1 VSRYA
6 DWSRE
11 QLLERLQ
18 ALETGATA
26 DVPPVEHIE
35 RRRAQSALR
44 ESEARL
50 RAILQTAVEGI
61 VTIDERGIIESF
73 NPAAEKIFGYK
84 AEEVI
89 GKSVNVLMPE
99 PHCHEHDRYI
109 QNYLRTGQAKI
120 IGIGREVQGRRKD
133 GTVFPMDLAVS
144 EVQLENRRLFTGFIR
159 DITERKRLER
169 EILEV
174 TDRERRRIGQE
185 LHDGLCQQ
193 LAGIELISEAL
204 ARDLR
209 KQNHPAAAQVDRITE
224 HLRNAIAEARRLAR
238 GLSPVSLESNGLT
251 VALGELVTAVARLFN
266 LECRFQTGEPVPVR
280 NNTVAN
286 HVYRIAQ
293 EAIHNAVRH
302 GRARSVVV
310 SLHRQGE
317 HARLTVADNGS
328 GFDRER
334 VNGKGMGLQIMKYRA
349 GMIGATLS
357 VESAP
362 GRGTT
367 VTCLFNPDA

>member
-1 VSRYA
+1 MSRYA

-11 QLLERLQ
+11 ELLERLQ
-18 ALETGATA
+18 ALETGAPA
-26 DVPPVEHIE
+26 DVPSPEHIE
-35 RRRAQSALR
+35 RRRAQAALR

-73 NPAAEKIFGYK
+73 NPAAEKIFGYR
-84 AEEVI
+84 AEEVV
-89 GKSVNVLMPE
+89 GKSVNLLMPE

-109 QNYLRTGQAKI
+109 QNYLRTGQARI

-144 EVQLENRRLFTGFIR
+144 EVRLDNRRLFTGFIR

-169 EILEV
+169 EILEI

-193 LAGIELISEAL
+193 LAGIELITEAL
-204 ARDLR
+204 ARDLK
-209 KQNHPAAAQVDRITE
+209 KQGHAAAAQVERITE
-224 HLRNAIAEARRLAR
+224 HLRHAIAEARRLAR
-238 GLSPVSLESNGLT
+238 GLSPVSLESDGLA
-251 VALGELVTAVARLFN
+251 VALGQLATAVSQLFN
-266 LECRFQTGEPVPVR
+266 LECRFQTGEPVRVR
-280 NNTVAN
+280 DNTVAN
-286 HVYRIAQ
+286 HLYRIAQ

-317 HARLTVADNGS
+317 QARLTVADNGT
-328 GFDRER
+328 GFDRQQA
-334 VNGKGMGLQIMKYRA
+334 NGRGMGLQIMKYRA
-349 GMIGATLS
+349 GMIGATLD
-357 VESAP
+357 VQSAP

-367 VTCLFNPDA
+367 VTCLFKPDA

>member
-1 VSRYA
+1 MSRYA

-11 QLLERLQ
+11 QLLARLQ
-18 ALETGATA
+18 ALEAGAVP

-35 RRRAQSALR
+35 RRRTQSALR

-61 VTIDERGIIESF
+61 VTIDEHGIIESF
-73 NPAAEKIFGYK
+73 NPAAEKIFGY
-84 AEEVI
+84 AADEII
-89 GKSVNVLMPE
+89 GQNVNVLMPE

-109 QNYLRTGQAKI
+109 ANYLRTGQAKI

-144 EVQLENRRLFTGFIR
+144 EVRLENRRLFTGFIR

-169 EILEV
+169 EILEIS
-174 TDRERRRIGQE
+174 DRERRRIGQE

-204 ARDLR
+204 ARDLK
-209 KQNHPAAAQVDRITE
+209 KQGHPAAAQVDRITE
-224 HLRNAIAEARRLAR
+224 HLRDAIAEARRLAR
-238 GLSPVSLESNGLT
+238 GLSPVSLEAEGLT
-251 VALGELVTAVARLFN
+251 VALSELVAAVSRLFN
-266 LECRFQTGEPVPVR
+266 IECRFQSGEPVRVR
-280 NNTVAN
+280 DNAVAN

-293 EAIHNAVRH
+293 EAVHNAVRH

-317 HARLTVADNGS
+317 QARLTVADNGS
-328 GFDRER
+328 GFDRQQAD
-334 VNGKGMGLQIMKYRA
+334 GKGMGLQIMRYRA
-349 GMIGATLS
+349 GMIGAALE
-357 VESAP
+357 VQSAP

-367 VTCLFNPDA
+367 VTCIFTPDA

>member
-1 VSRYA
+1 MSRYA

-61 VTIDERGIIESF
+61 VTIDDRGIIESF

-169 EILEV
+169 EILE
-174 TDRERRRIGQE
+174 
-185 LHDGLCQQ
+185 
-193 LAGIELISEAL
+193 
-204 ARDLR
+204 
-209 KQNHPAAAQVDRITE
+209 
-224 HLRNAIAEARRLAR
+224 
-238 GLSPVSLESNGLT
+238 
-251 VALGELVTAVARLFN
+251 
-266 LECRFQTGEPVPVR
+266 
-280 NNTVAN
+280 
-286 HVYRIAQ
+286 
-293 EAIHNAVRH
+293 
-302 GRARSVVV
+302 
-310 SLHRQGE
+310 
-317 HARLTVADNGS
+317 
-328 GFDRER
+328 
-334 VNGKGMGLQIMKYRA
+334 
-349 GMIGATLS
+349 
-357 VESAP
+357 
-362 GRGTT
+362 
-367 VTCLFNPDA
+367 

>member
-1 VSRYA
+1 MSRYA

-11 QLLERLQ
+11 QLLERVE
-18 ALETGATA
+18 ALESGAA
-26 DVPPVEHIE
+26 PDMPRVEPIE

-84 AEEVI
+84 AEEVL

-99 PHCHEHDRYI
+99 PHCHQHDRYI
-109 QNYLRTGQAKI
+109 ANYLQTGQARI

-133 GTVFPMDLAVS
+133 GTIFPMDLAVS
-144 EVQLENRRLFTGFIR
+144 EVRLEHRRLFTGFIR

-169 EILEV
+169 EILEIS
-174 TDRERRRIGQE
+174 DRERRRIGQE

-204 ARDLR
+204 ARDLK
-209 KQNHPAAAQVDRITE
+209 KQAHPAAAQVERITE
-224 HLRNAIAEARRLAR
+224 HLRSAIAEARRLAR
-238 GLSPVSLESNGLT
+238 GLSPVSLESEGLT
-251 VALGELVTAVARLFN
+251 VALGELATAVSRLFN
-266 LECRFQTGEPVPVR
+266 LECRFQTGEPVRVR
-280 NNTVAN
+280 DNTVAN
-286 HVYRIAQ
+286 HLYRIAQ
-293 EAIHNAVRH
+293 EAVHNAVRH
-302 GRARSVVV
+302 GKAGSVVV

-317 HARLTVADNGS
+317 QARLTVADNGV
-328 GFDRER
+328 GFDPRR
-334 VNGKGMGLQIMKYRA
+334 VNSSGMGLQIMKYRA
-349 GMIGATLS
+349 GMIGATLE
-357 VESAP
+357 VQSAP

-367 VTCLFNPDA
+367 VTCSFRPDA